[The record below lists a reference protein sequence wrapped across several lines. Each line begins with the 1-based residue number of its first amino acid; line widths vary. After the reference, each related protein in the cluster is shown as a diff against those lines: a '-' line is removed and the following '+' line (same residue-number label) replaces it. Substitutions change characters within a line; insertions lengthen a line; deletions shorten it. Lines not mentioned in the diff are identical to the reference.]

1 MSNVMS
7 SQDKSNNNI
16 SSSRTIEKDLANS
29 ANMQNDEAPSNENMQ
44 YSDSQDKINNQDIK
58 NQLSELSLN
67 GNSKEFNS

>member
-16 SSSRTIEKDLANS
+16 SSSKTIEKDLANS
-29 ANMQNDEAPSNENMQ
+29 TNMQNDEAPSNENMQ

>member
-16 SSSRTIEKDLANS
+16 SSSKTIEKDLANS